1 MAFLKKIWKDRVTE
15 YPTRRTLKKSD
26 GSTEIVTVERAEGQ
40 VSVEGDPF
48 SAATMN
54 DLEDRVAD
62 EFESLNSKLEN
73 RGSLGIIIRENTDG
87 WNNENIGSANISD
100 FSWIHIGNYDA
111 TYPDTFFNLCSVPIP
126 VFKNIFTTPKSYV
139 GNNENNLAYNY
150 AYYIDEHTLGVYKSG
165 RETVVM
171 LTK

>member
-62 EFESLNSKLEN
+62 EFESLNSNMIKMYIAS
-73 RGSLGIIIRENTDG
+73 GVVTY
-87 WNNENIGSANISD
+87 NNGEYYANITVPSTINLLQNLYGMTLSYINPNTGENVAD
-100 FSWIHIGNYDA
+100 SALVCRISSSNTMKLYANNANFNGLTVKA
-111 TYPDTFFNLCSVPIP
+111 TV
-126 VFKNIFTTPKSYV
+126 
-139 GNNENNLAYNY
+139 
-150 AYYIDEHTLGVYKSG
+150 
-165 RETVVM
+165 
-171 LTK
+171 